1 MSIGKLRGPT
11 HLEPVKV
18 IHFNVS
24 NNTFYTM
31 ANQAPTSNSSFRH
44 AVIKVHI
51 YYMFY
56 ILEVIYGEIFSVR
69 RMSGNTSQGQHS

>member
-1 MSIGKLRGPT
+1 
-11 HLEPVKV
+11 
-18 IHFNVS
+18 
-24 NNTFYTM
+24 M
-31 ANQAPTSNSSFRH
+31 ANQAPTSNSSFGH